1 MKPILTAALI
11 SLILALPGAS
21 FAAGDAAAGK
31 EIFLKKCASCHGQ
44 EGEGKEAIAKAM
56 KVELKHLG
64 SKEVQVKSD
73 ADIRKGIL
81 EGSGK
86 MKPVKD
92 VDAKTAD
99 DVIAFVRTLAGKTG
113 KAK

>member
-1 MKPILTAALI
+1 MKPILITALSALI
-11 SLILALPGAS
+11 LILPTVS

-31 EIFLKKCASCHGQ
+31 DVFMKKCASCHGQ

-64 SKEVQVKSD
+64 SKEVQAKTD
-73 ADIRKGIL
+73 AEIRKGIL

-92 VDAKTAD
+92 IDAKAAD